1 MQLLTQVVEVV
12 EAVALLLLAEVD
24 LMVDQVL

>member
-1 MQLLTQVVEVV
+1 MQLLTQVVEAV
-12 EAVALLLLAEVD
+12 EAVALLLLVEVD